1 MWDRKTMKLWP
12 RAIKNR
18 SRSFNIY
25 QVKFQ
30 TKKKRESEKEII
42 FKKIIPENFL
52 DIKQNI
58 NESSDFRSMHTSQQ
72 YNF

>member
-1 MWDRKTMKLWP
+1 MKKESTNQKIDWKKFLRMWDRKTMKLWP

-30 TKKKRESEKEII
+30 TKKKEKVR
-42 FKKIIPENFL
+42 K
-52 DIKQNI
+52 
-58 NESSDFRSMHTSQQ
+58 R
-72 YNF
+72 

>member
-1 MWDRKTMKLWP
+1 MGQKNYEIVAKSHKKQ
-12 RAIKNR
+12 IK
-18 SRSFNIY
+18 
-25 QVKFQ
+25 KFQ
-30 TKKKRESEKEII
+30 YISSEISDKKKRESEKEII

-58 NESSDFRSMHTSQQ
+58 NESSDFRIMHTSQQ